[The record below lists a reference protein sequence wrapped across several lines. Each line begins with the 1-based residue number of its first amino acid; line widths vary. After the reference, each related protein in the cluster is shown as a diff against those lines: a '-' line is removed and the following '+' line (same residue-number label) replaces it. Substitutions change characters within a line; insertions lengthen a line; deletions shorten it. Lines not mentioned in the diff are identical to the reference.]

1 MFLEGDLLSALQP
14 LTSAPSALFCV
25 PLLRSCATCSTGTRC
40 CPTRSSSCG
49 PTWGHRR
56 PSTSAACTS
65 STPSSPTLCCVR
77 ARFAPFPPTFPR
89 TVLPL
94 SPPTHHTHS
103 STPHSHSLPACRL
116 QSVAIRATSRPR
128 ARVGSSVPRSC
139 AAHSAASDGLFSRPF
154 SLPAFGL
161 PLSLSLWTPMCRRLI
176 RLRQSS
182 GDTGICTPSPPRPI
196 TPAGAS
202 WPLCANTS
210 TAPTTSA
217 SRPFTSTLTNSTTRR
232 AVLHHVVAVCPRGWA
247 LRLYGKGIIRG

>member
-139 AAHSAASDGLFSRPF
+139 AAHSAASDGLFSAFLGLGLSAFRFRP
-154 SLPAFGL
+154 SGC
-161 PLSLSLWTPMCRRLI
+161 LSLSLSGHRCAAVLSRSDSQVATRASAHLLLPGPSRLPELHGLSV
-176 RLRQSS
+176 RTQAPHPPPAPL
-182 GDTGICTPSPPRPI
+182 DPSP
-196 TPAGAS
+196 
-202 WPLCANTS
+202 
-210 TAPTTSA
+210 
-217 SRPFTSTLTNSTTRR
+217 
-232 AVLHHVVAVCPRGWA
+232 LH
-247 LRLYGKGIIRG
+247 